1 MHIAKIAF
9 FMLVFQLVA
18 QASSQAQQIFAAPVP
33 SQILA
38 AKKVFIANGGLEG
51 FVSSDAYIGGQDR
64 GYNQFYETFQ
74 KSTRFQLVATPAEAD
89 LVLEISTRIASDAQS
104 NLRLTIYETKSH
116 YVLWRMDSLIE
127 IAARQVTF
135 KRNFDTAVTRLASNF
150 EKLAAPPQP

>member
-1 MHIAKIAF
+1 MRVARAVC
-9 FMLVFQLVA
+9 LVFVCQLLWMSTARA
-18 QASSQAQQIFAAPVP
+18 QEVFAAPVP
-33 SQILA
+33 SQILT

-64 GYNQFYETFQ
+64 GYNQFYGTFQ

-89 LVLEISTRIASDAQS
+89 LVLEISTRIASGAQS

-127 IAARQVTF
+127 VAARQVTF

-150 EKLAAPPQP
+150 EKLAAPQH